1 MTRFSLDSLRVPPV
15 APYRESNDDDDDDS
29 SNCNS
34 LSSASSDTS
43 SLHNNYNYHNGNEND
58 NFLFGIDVDVDV
70 DTEAEVEEEKE
81 EAHPLGFGTTR
92 FGLYDDHD
100 NDNDYNGDNDD
111 DYFDDMEDLNAF
123 FHAPLIRKMTRN
135 RSIASNAQESA
146 ILMRHHYKRRHC
158 DHRALA
164 SASESK
170 YGYDNDREN
179 HNDNDALSLG
189 PLVNRMDRIA
199 ALVRAASILP
209 PPADSTTANNNNSNY
224 SYSSQSFANSDSTK
238 FQQLLNAAKEQRQAE
253 HEAKLKMKH
262 YSDKLFAKQK
272 ADAELLLSL
281 IQRETHMAQCI
292 LDEERREEEQVEE
305 AQRLVQER
313 EDEEERLKVEER
325 DRVEGAR
332 LAVLEQER
340 EASIQQEAKARK
352 QLEVQV
358 ERKKKQESELAKKTE
373 YVKRAKKKVEKLD
386 IVRASL
392 EVFETSK
399 EKAISR
405 RRLQMKKVARG
416 KMNTLSNEKSKVE
429 MVTNQVVEALRGAY
443 QEDVGL
449 KQQMQSGNT
458 AITREMTRGMRYL
471 MDLIASSVVVRVQAE
486 GFNGCV

>member
-1 MTRFSLDSLRVPPV
+1 MTRFSLDSLRVPV
-15 APYRESNDDDDDDS
+15 APYRESNDDDDDDDS

-34 LSSASSDTS
+34 LSSASSYTS
-43 SLHNNYNYHNGNEND
+43 SLHNNYNYHNDNEND
-58 NFLFGIDVDVDV
+58 NFLFGIDVD
-70 DTEAEVEEEKE
+70 TEAEAEEEKE

-92 FGLYDDHD
+92 FGLYDDDHD
-100 NDNDYNGDNDD
+100 DHDNDYNGDNDD

-158 DHRALA
+158 DHRAS

-170 YGYDNDREN
+170 YGYDND
-179 HNDNDALSLG
+179 HNRGRGRDHDALSLG

-209 PPADSTTANNNNSNY
+209 PDSTTANNSNY

-253 HEAKLKMKH
+253 HEAKRKMKQ

-313 EDEEERLKVEER
+313 EDEEERSRVEEWIKVGR
-325 DRVEGAR
+325 LGIISHTRPMRWSEHRPDLQCDGQSTDRIS
-332 LAVLEQER
+332 LVLC
-340 EASIQQEAKARK
+340 
-352 QLEVQV
+352 
-358 ERKKKQESELAKKTE
+358 
-373 YVKRAKKKVEKLD
+373 
-386 IVRASL
+386 
-392 EVFETSK
+392 F
-399 EKAISR
+399 
-405 RRLQMKKVARG
+405 
-416 KMNTLSNEKSKVE
+416 
-429 MVTNQVVEALRGAY
+429 
-443 QEDVGL
+443 
-449 KQQMQSGNT
+449 
-458 AITREMTRGMRYL
+458 
-471 MDLIASSVVVRVQAE
+471 
-486 GFNGCV
+486 